1 MICLALRNAALC
13 AAVLRSTVAPAQWNF
28 ELDTTFRTEIQHRY
42 VNSLLVDT
50 GGMVITSGVMRYPG
64 EFSDK
69 RLVRLYENG
78 LRDETFNN
86 SGLGGGR
93 LRPWQQ
99 DKCYVNAGSIV
110 RRILL
115 PSGDIDPTFSMG
127 YMQIP
132 YFLNSTGGDYHV
144 FDDGRVLMSGSHL
157 LSDSIRGFEGY
168 YELIWFTSTGYLDTT
183 RVHRN
188 ANGPIYDFKELP
200 NGQFICTC
208 NCTQYEGQPVSKLF
222 KVNADLTL
230 DTTFQPGVNWG
241 NIFAYHGLPDGR
253 VYVGGRYKR
262 TAAPNDTLYL
272 ARFMPDGSLDPTFN
286 NVNTLSITDGITST
300 PKVTNIV
307 PWQAD
312 KLFVMGVLREVNEEQ
327 RGGICVLDTSGALL
341 PLMEDCLADTFKFVF
356 NAAGNF
362 NVNAS
367 IHVIAPAQQE
377 GAYYIWGTYTG
388 YSDGT
393 TNDTLQR
400 FVSRLLVTDLG
411 TQVREHAAP
420 ALRLYPNPAGAT
432 ATLELEPLPR
442 AAHAVLR
449 DALGRVVLQQHLTDR
464 TTTLELQTL
473 PDGCYTLE
481 VHAADRPV
489 VRQRLIVQH

>member
-13 AAVLRSTVAPAQWNF
+13 AAFLTSTVAPAQWNF

-200 NGQFICTC
+200 DGKFICSC
-208 NCTQYEGQPVSKLF
+208 SCTQYEGQPVSRLF
-222 KVNADLTL
+222 RVHADGAL
-230 DTTFQPGVNWG
+230 DTSFQSDVVLG
-241 NIFAYHGLPDGR
+241 NIYEFEAMQNGR
-253 VYVGGRYKR
+253 ILVGGNYRR
-262 TAAPNDTLYL
+262 SVVPQDTIRL
-272 ARFMPDGSLDPTFN
+272 ARFLADGSFDPSFGPLDFDGNPSWWPWFGTQVFDIFPFTVDRYIIAGQFTS
-286 NVNTLSITDGITST
+286 VNGQPRSGLCL
-300 PKVTNIV
+300 V
-307 PWQAD
+307 
-312 KLFVMGVLREVNEEQ
+312 
-327 RGGICVLDTSGALL
+327 DTSGNLL
-341 PLMEDCLADTFKFVF
+341 PELEDFYVGPFAYQTTT
-356 NAAGNF
+356 NAGF
-362 NVNAS
+362 TNVYWNQDSTALY
-367 IHVIAPAQQE
+367 VC
-377 GAYYIWGTYTG
+377 GTYA
-388 YSDGT
+388 SCDDGT

-400 FVSRLLVTDLG
+400 FVSRLLVHDIG
-411 TQVREHAAP
+411 MAVPEQEVP
-420 ALRLYPNPAGAT
+420 ALRVYPNPAHST
-432 ATLELEPLPR
+432 ATLELKTQPVH
-442 AAHAVLR
+442 AHVLLR
-449 DALGRVVLQQHLTDR
+449 DALGRVTLRQALPDR

-489 VRQRLIVQH
+489 VHQRLIVQH